1 MFVLQSKYRQLE
13 QENDELRK
21 QIRLLEQEN
30 QQLKTP
36 VETEVLPEQHSSADA
51 FESKL
56 LGYTLECLGQIERI
70 RESVLSS
77 HQSIEAESQSSDKIN
92 ELLDVSNES
101 LKQIVSEM
109 QGLTNNMGGMT
120 ENISGLSE
128 MADNINSFVETIS
141 KISDQT
147 NLLALNAAIEAA
159 RAGEAG
165 RGFSVVADEVRSLA
179 NNTNTSANEVSEL
192 VGQIIQ
198 STSETVDSVNTI
210 QSSNN
215 DLSEGVGRLN
225 EDYGAI
231 IGCCNTMKST
241 ISNAS
246 MRTFVQTVK
255 LDHIVWKSEVY
266 AVASGKSDKAIGDFS
281 SHMNCRLGLW
291 YKDEGMAKYGDLA
304 AFKNIDLPHK
314 RVHDCGIA
322 AINAL
327 AENQQ
332 DLAGQYLE
340 EMEQASHQVMDSL
353 EELSQLC
360 SNQQAVA

>member
-1 MFVLQSKYRQLE
+1 MFVLQSSYQRLE
-13 QENDELRK
+13 QENDTLRK

-36 VETEVLPEQHSSADA
+36 AEIEEAPEQTASAPEA

-56 LGYTLECLGQIERI
+56 LGYTLECLGQIEHI

-77 HQSIEAESQSSDKIN
+77 HQSIEAESQSSNKIN
-92 ELLDVSNES
+92 DLLDVSNES
-101 LKQIVSEM
+101 LKQIVTEM
-109 QGLTNNMGGMT
+109 QGLTSNMGGMT

-241 ISNAS
+241 ISSAS
-246 MRTFVQTVK
+246 IRTFIQTVK
-255 LDHIVWKSEVY
+255 LDHIVWKSEIY
-266 AVASGKSDKAIGDFS
+266 AVASGKSDKSVENFTD
-281 SHMNCRLGLW
+281 HTNCRLSVW
-291 YKDEGMAKYGDLA
+291 YKEGGFERYADVA
-304 AFKNIDLPHK
+304 AYRNIDAPHK
-314 RVHDCGIA
+314 KVHDCGFA
-322 AINAL
+322 ALNAL
-327 AENQQ
+327 AEGQQ
-332 DLAGQYLE
+332 DLAIQHLE
-340 EMEQASHQVMDSL
+340 EMEHASLQVINLL
-353 EELSQLC
+353 EELSQHC
-360 SNQQAVA
+360 DQRAVA